1 MNWEK
6 KGLIHQPRK
15 SYFWNQKYDI
25 LPTPIYLE
33 DVHLIRIFF
42 GTTDNE
48 NYGRITYVDLDAD
61 NPSKI
66 VYEHNKFILDI
77 GVDGTFDDCGV
88 VPSSVLKNQETGDF
102 YLYTVGFQRT
112 VKKPYMLFAG
122 LAVSK
127 DLINFKRFSS
137 APILPRN
144 EFRFISQGAPCVI
157 YDNNVYKMWHWFA
170 TKWIEV
176 DGKPFMDYH
185 IGYAESIDGK
195 HWTMHDVTCLNPRS
209 ERGEFAVARPWVHK
223 KNDLY
228 HMYYST
234 RYADRLYRIE
244 YAISKDGINW
254 DRNFEP
260 PFDVSENGW
269 DSEMICYPS
278 ILEVGDKTYM
288 FYNGNNN
295 GETGFGYAELVD
307 SSL

>member
-1 MNWEK
+1 MRWEK

-15 SYFWNQKYDI
+15 SSFWNQKYDI
-25 LPTPIYLE
+25 LPTPIYLA
-33 DVHLIRIFF
+33 DVNLIRIFF
-42 GTTDNE
+42 GTTDTQ
-48 NYGRITYVDLDAD
+48 NYGRITYLDLDPG
-61 NPSKI
+61 NPSRI
-66 VYEHNKFILDI
+66 VYEHNKFILDV
-77 GVDGTFDDCGV
+77 GEDGTFDDCGV
-88 VPSSVLKNQETGDF
+88 VPSSIIESQRTGEY

-112 VKKPYMLFAG
+112 IKKPYMLFAG
-122 LAVSK
+122 LAVSQ
-127 DLINFKRFSS
+127 DLTNFIRYSS

-144 EFRFISQGAPCVI
+144 KFRFISQGAPCVI

-185 IGYAESIDGK
+185 IGYAESNNGK
-195 HWTMHDVTCLNPRS
+195 HWRMQDLTCLNPRT

-223 KNDLY
+223 KNDIF

-234 RYADRLYRIE
+234 RYANKLYRIE
-244 YAISKDGINW
+244 YATSEDGIKW
-254 DRNFEP
+254 DRDYEP
-260 PFDVSENGW
+260 PFDVSKTGW

-278 ILEVGDKTYM
+278 ILEVKDRTYM

-307 SSL
+307 S